1 MAVRK
6 NKKLS
11 LQDVLN
17 AINED
22 FNQNFSSNI
31 NDDSNDENCNSEE
44 SNE

>member
-1 MAVRK
+1 MAARK

-17 AINED
+17 PINED

>member
-1 MAVRK
+1 MAARK
-6 NKKLS
+6 NKKLY